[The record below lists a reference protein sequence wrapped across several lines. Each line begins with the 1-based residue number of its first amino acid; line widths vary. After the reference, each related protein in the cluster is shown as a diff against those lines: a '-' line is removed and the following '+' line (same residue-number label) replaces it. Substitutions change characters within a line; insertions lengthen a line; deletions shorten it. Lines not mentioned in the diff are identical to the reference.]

1 MKSQQQRSSGT
12 VLGTAAIIFLAVVST
27 SISTSVF
34 AVVVGGISEFE
45 KEILGLNK
53 PVDEYFELGESYYKS
68 PRADGSRLE
77 YCVLTDKTGLK
88 KISRRSV
95 RSFRNGPKSHFVNK
109 LLHCSDPS
117 VKIVDIVPAEE
128 TDAILYYLNKRF
140 KLRLKDS

>member
-34 AVVVGGISEFE
+34 AVGVGGISEFE
-45 KEILGLNK
+45 KEILGIRK
-53 PVDEYFELGESYYKS
+53 PVDKYFELGESHYKS
-68 PRADGSRLE
+68 PLADGSRLE
-77 YCVLTDKTGLK
+77 YCVPTAESGLK

-95 RSFRNGPKSHFVNK
+95 RSFRNGPKSRFVNK

-117 VKIVDIVPAEE
+117 VKIVEIVPAEE

>member
-34 AVVVGGISEFE
+34 AVGVGGISEFE
-45 KEILGLNK
+45 KEILGIRK
-53 PVDEYFELGESYYKS
+53 PVDKYFELGESYYKS
-68 PRADGSRLE
+68 PLADGSRLE
-77 YCVLTDKTGLK
+77 YCVLTAETGLK

-95 RSFRNGPKSHFVNK
+95 RSFRNGPKSRFVNK

-117 VKIVDIVPAEE
+117 VKIVEIVPAEE

>member
-34 AVVVGGISEFE
+34 AVGVGGISEFE
-45 KEILGLNK
+45 AEILGIRK
-53 PVDEYFELGESYYKS
+53 PVDKYFELGESYYKS
-68 PRADGSRLE
+68 PLADGSRLE
-77 YCVLTDKTGLK
+77 YCVLTAETGLK

-95 RSFRNGPKSHFVNK
+95 RSFRNGPKSRFVNK

-117 VKIVDIVPAEE
+117 VKIVEIVPAEE